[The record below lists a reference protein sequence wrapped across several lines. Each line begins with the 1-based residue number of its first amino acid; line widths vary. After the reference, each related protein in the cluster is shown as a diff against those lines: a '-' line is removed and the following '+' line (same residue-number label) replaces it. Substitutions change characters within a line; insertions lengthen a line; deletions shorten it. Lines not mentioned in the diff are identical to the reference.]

1 MNLRVSRVMT
11 AHLKDVKAQTE
22 QILGEADLKKI
33 ILEALNNNY
42 DPFFENRIRQDDI
55 KILVKKLYLLVSQFS
70 VSGVPENM
78 LDLELQ
84 PYRNKFLNIIS
95 EIAKSQ
101 KNSILDTVYDYFKK
115 NPTSNAEEVE
125 VYVQNFLRKIV
136 IDVDRYIVKWK
147 DMQNI

>member
-1 MNLRVSRVMT
+1 MNLRVSRIIT

-22 QILGEADLKKI
+22 QILGDTDLKKI

-55 KILVKKLYLLVSQFS
+55 KSLVKKLYLLVSQFS
-70 VSGVPENM
+70 VSDIPENM
-78 LDLELQ
+78 LNLELQ

-101 KNSILDTVYDYFKK
+101 KNSILDTVYDHFKK
-115 NPTSNAEEVE
+115 NPTSSPEEVE

-136 IDVDRYIVKWK
+136 IDVDRYLVKWK
-147 DMQNI
+147 DMRNI